1 MNNLWTGGGTSIALG
16 KQLGKGGEGSVFDVP
31 AQPRLVAKLYHA
43 APNAQKQDKLR
54 FMAAHGHK
62 DLLEYAAWPTDTLH
76 QSRGGPVVGF
86 LMERVSQKQ
95 PVHMLYSPAHRKQDY
110 PKAAWDF
117 LLYAARNTATAFE
130 AVHRHGHVLGDVNQ
144 GNVMVGG
151 DSKVLLIDSDS
162 MQISTGGKVHLC
174 EVGVSHFTPPELQG
188 ISSFSTLARSA
199 NHDAFGLALLI
210 FHLLFG
216 GRHPFAGRPL
226 REDVGNGLEPDI
238 KAFRFAYGP
247 DAGQRGFA
255 PPPRSIPL
263 SLAPP
268 AVQSMFQRAFTE
280 AGAAPAGRPTASQW
294 IAALD
299 QMRGTLKTC
308 GKSKMHVYPNHS
320 SACPWCALED
330 QGTHFFIDI
339 GTFIANT
346 GSGFVLAKVWA
357 AIESI
362 HPPKAPAVAQPSQIK
377 VDPKPLPQGLKKGKS
392 RMASFAVIAIVAAL
406 FTYIAPALGI
416 LGGLFCFGIWLTI
429 SSGESEDYKKEMA
442 QRQSRRDAAQQA
454 YDQLISNVT
463 QITAGTRFAQE
474 KQGLAPMRQAYENL
488 ASAEK
493 NMIESAKAKAQ
504 ARQLHDHLD
513 RFFIEDADIAGLGSA
528 KKAALRSWGIETAAD
543 VTRSGVRAVKG
554 FGPKLTT
561 TMLGWRSQCEARFRF
576 DPSPQALQADI
587 ARAKNEV
594 AAQRQK
600 LESGLQGGLER
611 LARMRVEA
619 EANLARAT
627 PVLTQTASALAQA
640 TADLAL

>member
-1 MNNLWTGGGTSIALG
+1 MNNLWTGGGASIALG
-16 KQLGKGGEGSVFDVP
+16 VQLGKGGEGSVFEVP
-31 AQPRLVAKLYHA
+31 SQPRLVAKLYHT
-43 APNAQKQDKLR
+43 APDAQKQDKLR

-62 DLLEYAAWPTDTLH
+62 DLLEYAAWPTETLH
-76 QSRGGPVVGF
+76 RSRGGPVIGF

-95 PVHMLYSPAHRKQDY
+95 PIHMLYSPAHRKQDY

-162 MQISTGGKVHLC
+162 MQIAAGGKIHLC

-188 ISSFSTLARSA
+188 LSSFSTLARSA

-263 SLAPP
+263 SLTPP

-308 GKSKMHVYPNHS
+308 AKSKMHVYPNHS

-362 HPPKAPAVAQPSQIK
+362 RAPKAPVVAQPIGVK
-377 VDPKPLPQGLKKGKS
+377 VEPTPLPSGMKKGKN
-392 RMASFAVIAIVAAL
+392 RTGSFIVIGLAAA
-406 FTYIAPALGI
+406 FFAYIAPALGI
-416 LGGLFCFGIWLTI
+416 LGGLLCFGLWLTI
-429 SSGESEDYKKEMA
+429 SSGASEDYKKEMA
-442 QRQSRRDAAQQA
+442 QRRSRRDAAQSA
-454 YDQLISNVT
+454 YDQLVSNIT
-463 QITAGTRFAQE
+463 LITAESRFTQE
-474 KQGLAPMRQAYENL
+474 KQALVPLRQAYENL

-493 NMIESAKAKAQ
+493 NLIESAKAKAR

-513 RFFIEDADIAGLGSA
+513 RFFIDAADIAGLGPA

-543 VTRSGVRAVKG
+543 VTGASVGAVKG

-561 TMLGWRSQCEARFRF
+561 TMLGWRSRCEARFRF

-587 ARAKNEV
+587 ARAKNEI

-611 LARMRVEA
+611 LARMRA
-619 EANLARAT
+619 EADASLARAT
-627 PVLTQTASALAQA
+627 PALTQAVSVLAQA
-640 TADLAL
+640 TADLTI